1 MTARL
6 FVSSI
11 PYAATEFS
19 LKEHFDQ
26 AGQVVYVKIINH
38 KETGLSRGFGFVEMA
53 NEKEADEAL
62 KLNGKKF
69 GDRKIWVKL
78 ARDSEDYKTKGD
90 AAC

>member
-11 PYAATEFS
+11 PYVATELS

-26 AGQVVYVKIINH
+26 AGKVVYVKIINH

-53 NEKEADEAL
+53 SEKEADEAL
-62 KLNGKKF
+62 RLNGKKF

-78 ARDSEDYKTKGD
+78 ARDSEEYTNQGGK
-90 AAC
+90 